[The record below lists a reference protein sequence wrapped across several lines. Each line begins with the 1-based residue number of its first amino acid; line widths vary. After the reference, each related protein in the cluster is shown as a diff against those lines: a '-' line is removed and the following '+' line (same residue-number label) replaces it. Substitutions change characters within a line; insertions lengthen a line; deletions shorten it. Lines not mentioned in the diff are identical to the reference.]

1 MAKVKGSSREDR
13 LKAALRENLR
23 RRKAQTRGRE
33 QPGHDPAAVAG
44 EGVATPGAPDK
55 RGT

>member
-1 MAKVKGSSREDR
+1 MAKVKGASREDR

-33 QPGHDPAAVAG
+33 QPGHDPASVAG
-44 EGVATPGAPDK
+44 EGVPTPGTPDK